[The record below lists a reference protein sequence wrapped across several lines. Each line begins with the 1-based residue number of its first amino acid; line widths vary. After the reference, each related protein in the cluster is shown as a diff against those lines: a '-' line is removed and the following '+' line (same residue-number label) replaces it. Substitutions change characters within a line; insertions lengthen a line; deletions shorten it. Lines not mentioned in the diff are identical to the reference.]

1 MAKQR
6 IRITESELR
15 NLIRE
20 SIQEEIDNGNIDEG
34 FLSNFGKIVSGDIA
48 KGSKKLYN
56 QGKENLVQGSKNM
69 LQKGKERVGKIAQ
82 GAKDMYNQGKEY
94 YDNVK
99 ERAQLQTNKDDAQ
112 RLLKDL
118 EPFVKKGII
127 KQNIYNMIRGNL
139 IKYINQ

>member
-34 FLSNFGKIVSGDIA
+34 FLSNFGKIVGGDIA
-48 KGSKKLYN
+48 RGT
-56 QGKENLVQGSKNM
+56 KNV
-69 LQKGKERVGKIAQ
+69 LQKGKEKVGKIAQ

-94 YDNVK
+94 YDSAK
-99 ERAQLQTNKDDAQ
+99 ERAQLQTNKDDAK

-127 KQNIYNMIRGNL
+127 KQNIYNMIRGSL
-139 IKYINQ
+139 FKYINQ

>member
-34 FLSNFGKIVSGDIA
+34 FLSNFGKIVGGDIA
-48 KGSKKLYN
+48 RGT
-56 QGKENLVQGSKNM
+56 KNV
-69 LQKGKERVGKIAQ
+69 LQKGKEKVGKIAQ

-127 KQNIYNMIRGNL
+127 KQNIYNMIRGSL
-139 IKYINQ
+139 FKYINQ

>member
-34 FLSNFGKIVSGDIA
+34 FLSNFGKIVGGDIA
-48 KGSKKLYN
+48 RGSKNLYN
-56 QGKENLVQGSKNM
+56 KGKENLVQGTKNV
-69 LQKGKERVGKIAQ
+69 LQKGKEKVGKIAQ

-94 YDNVK
+94 YDNAK

-112 RLLKDL
+112 RLLNDL
-118 EPFVKKGII
+118 KPFVEKGII
-127 KQNIYNMIRGNL
+127 KSNIYNMIKGNL
-139 IKYINQ
+139 MKYINQ

>member
-34 FLSNFGKIVSGDIA
+34 FLSNFGKIVGGDIA
-48 KGSKKLYN
+48 RGT
-56 QGKENLVQGSKNM
+56 KNV
-69 LQKGKERVGKIAQ
+69 LQKGKEKVGKIAQ
-82 GAKDMYNQGKEY
+82 GAKDMYNQGQEY

-99 ERAQLQTNKDDAQ
+99 ERARLQTNKDDAQ

-118 EPFVKKGII
+118 EPFVKKEII
-127 KQNIYNMIRGNL
+127 KQNIYNMIRGSL